1 MLIFTDIFSKP
12 NDCCK
17 NYNSEQDWFI
27 MHTVAAYLAF
37 TKGENIVTKKNTTV
51 TPKLPI

>member
-1 MLIFTDIFSKP
+1 
-12 NDCCK
+12 
-17 NYNSEQDWFI
+17 